1 MNLIVNNKGDLNN
14 FTLISNNKGASNTTS
29 IITNNPS
36 YNITYLVVGGGG
48 GGTDISYTFP
58 GGGAGGVLYG
68 NTSIFK
74 KDILTITVGS
84 GGNINTNGQSSSIK
98 IGSNYI
104 ALSAVGGG
112 SIGNSGGSG
121 S

>member
-1 MNLIVNNKGDLNN
+1 LYNAGFINLIVNNKGNSNN

-48 GGTDISYTFP
+48 GGGSAGFSFGT

-68 NTSIFK
+68 STYIFK
-74 KDILTITVGS
+74 KDILTITVGA
-84 GGNINTNGQSSSIK
+84 GGAATSNGQSSSIK
-98 IGSNYI
+98 IGSSYI
-104 ALSAVGGG
+104 PL
-112 SIGNSGGSG
+112 
-121 S
+121 